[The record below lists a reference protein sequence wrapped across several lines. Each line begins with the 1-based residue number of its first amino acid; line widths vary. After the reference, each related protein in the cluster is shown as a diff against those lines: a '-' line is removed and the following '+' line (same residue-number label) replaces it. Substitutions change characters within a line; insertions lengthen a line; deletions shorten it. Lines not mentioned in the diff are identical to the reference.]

1 MDENKVTS
9 NESEENVLN
18 DETFVDETEEIE
30 EDEDFGEEEQEF
42 NKPTLIDRFKN
53 YFMPEGV
60 QLEML
65 RYRPN
70 KLSYMLGLLAVVCL
84 AVGFCVFYSTTSIPD
99 NNSENFFLLG
109 SKSAGP
115 WVGIDVV
122 LNILLMLFSFFA
134 AIRMQSYSLQMGG
147 TSIGIGA
154 WQIIRIFL
162 LPLSLR
168 IEGSMSVSTFI
179 VLVIFYSLS
188 AACSI
193 VAGFLSIYRGKALRR
208 YLSTVAP
215 IENEKVSK

>member
-9 NESEENVLN
+9 NESEEVVEN
-18 DETFVDETEEIE
+18 E
-30 EDEDFGEEEQEF
+30 
-42 NKPTLIDRFKN
+42 LIDEEMFVESDEIKEKKKVSFSVRVAN
-53 YFMPEGV
+53 YFTPKGV

-70 KLSYMLGLLAVVCL
+70 KVSYALGLLAVVFM

-99 NNSENFFLLG
+99 NNSEAFFFLG
-109 SKSAGP
+109 SHSAGP

-122 LNILLMLFSFFA
+122 MNILLMLFMFFVS
-134 AIRMQSYSLQMGG
+134 IRMESYSLEMGG
-147 TSIGIGA
+147 ASIGIGA

-162 LPLSLR
+162 LPLSLK
-168 IEGSMSVSTFI
+168 IEGSMKASTFI
-179 VLVIFYSLS
+179 VLTIFYILS
-188 AACSI
+188 GLCSI
-193 VAGFLSIYRGKALRR
+193 LGGFLSIYRGNALRK